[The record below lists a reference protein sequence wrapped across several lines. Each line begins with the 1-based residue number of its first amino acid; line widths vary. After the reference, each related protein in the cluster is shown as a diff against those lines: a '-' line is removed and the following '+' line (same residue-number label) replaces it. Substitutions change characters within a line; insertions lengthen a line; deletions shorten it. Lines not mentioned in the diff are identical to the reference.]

1 MQIRNSRSRFLVVA
15 AALAM
20 TACATTSTLSAS
32 SSDEAKRAMLIERAD
47 ARGMAL
53 VQGDLDAA
61 YEFLS
66 EGSKTVISKEEFKR
80 RMSIVPFRAYRIDTA
95 SCDGAACTV
104 KAKLTYDHRVMKGI
118 TTPMTEHWVIERG
131 KVFYVFPAG

>member
-15 AALAM
+15 AALAVS
-20 TACATTSTLSAS
+20 ACATTSTLSAS
-32 SSDEAKRAMLIERAD
+32 SAEDVKRSMLIERAD

-53 VQGDLDAA
+53 VQGDLEAA

-66 EGSKTVISKEEFKR
+66 EGSKVVISKDEFKR

-95 SCDGAACTV
+95 SCDGVTCTV
-104 KAKLTYDHRVMKGI
+104 KSKLTYDHRVMKGI